1 MAQNIAF
8 DSIVNEEYKNII
20 VSLSS
25 NANDSICYSIPEGF
39 RAPGVILV
47 ISPYVE
53 RINNE
58 IEYLTSLDITATTIT
73 SETSIEDRED
83 IYETFDHQFFF
94 TTPEMI
100 EKGFEK
106 VRNFIDDLLDS
117 EVCSVVVED
126 ADLSTDTF
134 RESYQVLK
142 NVRANFPDIQW
153 IALTKETDDEEIQS
167 IASSLSM
174 TNYNRIPMRV

>member
-1 MAQNIAF
+1 MAQNITL

-25 NANDSICYSIPEGF
+25 NAKDSICYSIPEGF

-53 RINNE
+53 RINDE

-73 SETSIEDRED
+73 SVTTTEERESI
-83 IYETFDHQFFF
+83 YANFNQQFFF
-94 TTPEMI
+94 VTPEMI
-100 EKGFEK
+100 EKGFKE
-106 VRNFIDDLLDS
+106 VRNFIYYLLDS
-117 EVCSVVVED
+117 EVCSVVVEN
-126 ADLSTDTF
+126 ADLSMDTF

-142 NVRANFPDIQW
+142 NVRTNFPDIQW

-174 TNYNRIPMRV
+174 TTYNKNVKRG